1 MVARLKGGKTP
12 ADEKPAPPPKK
23 ETKAEPKHAKAAV
36 AAKAAAKAAPP
47 PPPEPEINPFAD
59 SVPFPEST
67 PIEADYDGMEEV
79 SLDQLLSEGHGRAQ
93 TFSGTIPVP
102 IEAADDVE
110 ELAAHELM
118 PIVDE
123 TPLAVALMDE
133 PAPAIVASGP
143 SDREVTLEGEVRKL
157 TAKLDD
163 LRDDRRNA
171 LEQILRE
178 LNDLTERVRA
188 QLES

>member
-1 MVARLKGGKTP
+1 M
-12 ADEKPAPPPKK
+12 
-23 ETKAEPKHAKAAV
+23 
-36 AAKAAAKAAPP
+36 
-47 PPPEPEINPFAD
+47 
-59 SVPFPEST
+59 PFPEST

-110 ELAAHELM
+110 ELAADELM

-123 TPLAVALMDE
+123 TPLAVAVMDE
-133 PAPAIVASGP
+133 PAPSVVHSSSNERVAH
-143 SDREVTLEGEVRKL
+143 LEAEVRQL
-157 TAKLDD
+157 TAKLEI